1 MDNSN
6 ETDVHS
12 MVTKALAEALPKI
25 QRIINDDDFSTSAIA
40 LKLQAATLL
49 KEIYEAISVRQ
60 TSAVDEL
67 IKLSQLSG
75 NQLSDDEY
83 NKQKMKL
90 LERS

>member
-12 MVTKALAEALPKI
+12 MATKALAEALPKI
-25 QRIINDDDFSTSAIA
+25 QSIINGELDGSIDH
-40 LKLQAATLL
+40 KLRAGTLL

-67 IKLSQLSG
+67 IKLSELSG
-75 NQLSDDEY
+75 KHLSDDEY

>member
-12 MVTKALAEALPKI
+12 MVTKALVEALPKI
-25 QRIINDDDFSTSAIA
+25 QGIINERDPSTNAVA
-40 LKLQAATLL
+40 NKLRAATLL

-60 TSAVDEL
+60 TSVGDEL
-67 IKLSQLSG
+67 GKLSKLSG
-75 NQLSDDEY
+75 KYLSDDEY